1 MIYAAEGSMFTRL
14 CLTFVIIALWLT
26 VSATAQPV
34 TWYVSGVAFG
44 EGGTGSGSFNY
55 DADTNTYTNI
65 DITTTASITFPGGH
79 YGFVNFSFAN
89 TSSQL
94 TVVTSSASDPLN
106 LPVLGLNFTQALTGF
121 GGTSN
126 LFGSIEGLC
135 GGTCNGIIVSRLLSE
150 GTVGSSETLQQFFA
164 FGG

>member
-34 TWYVSGVAFG
+34 TWYVSGVAFV

-79 YGFVNFSFAN
+79 YGFVNFS

-106 LPVLGLNFTQALTGF
+106 LPV
-121 GGTSN
+121 S
-126 LFGSIEGLC
+126 
-135 GGTCNGIIVSRLLSE
+135 CNGIIVSRSLSE
-150 GTVGSSETLQQFFA
+150 ETVGSSETLQQFFA